1 MKAAVFYFL
10 YFCIVIKQ
18 FLHKSFSV
26 LLALL
31 VLFSTVS
38 FTIEKHYCGDVLV
51 DVSVFT
57 EAEKC
62 DMGISEMAKETITKK
77 TCCKDEVKLVKG
89 QDELKVSTFD
99 DLNLQ
104 QQLFITTFAY
114 SFINLFEGL
123 ETQIIPHKDYSPPNL
138 VADIQ
143 VLDQVFI
150 I

>member
-1 MKAAVFYFL
+1 M
-10 YFCIVIKQ
+10 
-18 FLHKSFSV
+18 

-38 FTIEKHYCGDVLV
+38 FTIEKHYCGDTLV
-51 DVSVFT
+51 DVSVFV

-62 DMGISEMAKETITKK
+62 AMEAMEVLQKK
-77 TCCKDEVKLVKG
+77 SCCKDEIDIVEG

-99 DLNLQ
+99 DLDFEAQ
-104 QQLFITTFAY
+104 QIISAFVYSYIY
-114 SFINLFEGL
+114 SFESLPKQ
-123 ETQIIPHKDYSPPNL
+123 TIPHKDYSPPNL
-138 VADIQ
+138 VTDIQ